1 MRRDP
6 YRHYRRAMRRNWRT
20 RHGGYPVI
28 WPASYEPAAAIVF
41 AALGRLAYRHRLAFL
56 PFAIT
61 GAAFILAAIVHRHH
75 PGMWVIAAVVTV
87 AAGLV
92 LGMPHRLLWARPA
105 RSITAGFLT
114 RVWAACGI
122 SRPVERVYV
131 TAVAV
136 TYGGWLSA
144 AIAAGPAEKPLPII
158 AAIATVVLGI
168 PWWAHR
174 RRRAK
179 VRI

>member
-6 YRHYRRAMRRNWRT
+6 YRHYRRAMCRNWRT

-41 AALGRLAYRHRLAFL
+41 AALGRPAYRHRLAFL